1 MVNLKEISP
10 AELYEALE
18 RKDDGKT
25 FVELVKAKAM
35 LQETVLSAQEKA
47 GQKILEFMREY
58 FAEKQEYYQERFREN
73 WWEAMKQDEIEHYL
87 LEDKDLAKLV
97 FEYMTLT
104 LE

>member
-1 MVNLKEISP
+1 MVNLKDIST
-10 AELYEALE
+10 ADLMTELSS
-18 RKDDGKT
+18 RKDGRAYIECVVAGLKMQ
-25 FVELVKAKAM
+25 ECAK
-35 LQETVLSAQEKA
+35 SAREKA
-47 GQKILEFMREY
+47 GEKILEFMREY
-58 FAEKQEYYQERFREN
+58 FAGQQEYYQERFREN